1 MTDPV
6 HVPSTPRGP
15 SVDNLLTNGALAARD
30 PEAETEI
37 VGDSLTGEPEQSTP
51 AVAPTPASTG
61 GAAMAQPTPKS
72 CSEQL
77 KEFASNPKPRF
88 LEAWPRMDKFIDN
101 TIIYIASYMCY
112 IIIATFLFSLH
123 RSPACAGLGEF
134 WLLAED
140 TKAAGQGGAGRGA
153 AGTASPPEADAR
165 LTPPGGCRGPLLR
178 TPWHRRLS
186 LSAACRAASAH
197 SPPALSADRRRE
209 LLEEGDCDES
219 PAADQAL
226 FALGTIVLGAVIVAL
241 FCHDS
246 KDRAFAVSRPAT
258 RSPSDR
264 QSRAEA
270 GGSRARACVR
280 VGSGD
285 PAQGDRHDG
294 GLGGGRRAQAV
305 DAGDCA
311 RAHRR
316 PVLGE
321 DGGVAECRLRP
332 APHGWW
338 EKGRLAKFDDTAPS
352 ARQVPAGAEAAPT
365 HPRAQP
371 EQLTSMPRPQK
382 PASGR
387 PKG

>member
-140 TKAAGQGGAGRGA
+140 TKAAGQGG
-153 AGTASPPEADAR
+153 
-165 LTPPGGCRGPLLR
+165 
-178 TPWHRRLS
+178 
-186 LSAACRAASAH
+186 
-197 SPPALSADRRRE
+197 
-209 LLEEGDCDES
+209 
-219 PAADQAL
+219 
-226 FALGTIVLGAVIVAL
+226 LG
-241 FCHDS
+241 
-246 KDRAFAVSRPAT
+246 
-258 RSPSDR
+258 
-264 QSRAEA
+264 
-270 GGSRARACVR
+270 
-280 VGSGD
+280 
-285 PAQGDRHDG
+285 
-294 GLGGGRRAQAV
+294 
-305 DAGDCA
+305 
-311 RAHRR
+311 
-316 PVLGE
+316 
-321 DGGVAECRLRP
+321 
-332 APHGWW
+332 
-338 EKGRLAKFDDTAPS
+338 
-352 ARQVPAGAEAAPT
+352 
-365 HPRAQP
+365 
-371 EQLTSMPRPQK
+371 
-382 PASGR
+382 
-387 PKG
+387 